1 MGVKVGVGAGVEVV
15 VGLGETA
22 ACDPL
27 SGADVA
33 EAAGVLVASG
43 DGIGCEV
50 HAARKINARIKRCDF
65 MRAIMAE
72 T

>member
-1 MGVKVGVGAGVEVV
+1 MVGVGAGVEVV

-27 SGADVA
+27 GGTDVD

-50 HAARKINARIKRCDF
+50 HAARKINARIKRGDF

>member
-1 MGVKVGVGAGVEVV
+1 VGVKVGVGGGVEVV

-22 ACDPL
+22 ARGPL
-27 SGADVA
+27 SGAGVA
-33 EAAGVLVASG
+33 EVAGVLVASG